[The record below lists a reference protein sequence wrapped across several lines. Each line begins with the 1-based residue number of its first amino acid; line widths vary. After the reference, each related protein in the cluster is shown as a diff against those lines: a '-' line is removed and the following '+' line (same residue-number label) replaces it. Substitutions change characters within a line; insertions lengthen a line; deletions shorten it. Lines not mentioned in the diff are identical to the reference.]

1 MTADSNT
8 AASTSAAPSTA
19 KEEAI
24 TTTIHFTDG
33 IKQREAFYLKLLKS
47 SLDDETLSDLRSNIA
62 GLTGS
67 IEISHFPFCGKKGAV
82 VPDSFTVQEYLTE
95 CLGIKTEEA
104 KTLEI
109 YMKDA
114 STSEI
119 VDANVNAG
127 NLLGIDKVAYLK
139 NQVGDV
145 AFKWITGTQAKYVP
159 ELEQRDWAAISE
171 SNALCYGI
179 RVIRVKG
186 TGASPAASTSSTSE
200 GSSTTDADPRAFRL
214 KKRTI
219 WSDNIPTSTI
229 DGVKLELRIPDFI
242 IDDKSYVSI
251 YETETEMQ
259 SSMATSS
266 FSETDV
272 AAAGSGSYMGFSGSA
287 SMSFAMASSQ
297 AAASS
302 KAKKSKKVTIAYNF
316 PRVTVFLDSR
326 SLELTTECSDAL
338 YRIKTKEDL
347 YAFQDVYGEF
357 FSTRVQLGGRLFATE
372 DVTGS
377 SAASSSEKANSM
389 KLAAAASFS
398 GWGATASV
406 SASHAQGG
414 ESASRR
420 SSSETASTLT
430 WQANGGDTL
439 LCNQPLEWAP
449 TVSYHWNWRATKQ
462 DHITSILDVT
472 SKFKGM
478 EWLVGK
484 SPAWGLTIN
493 PDLDDAVAQ
502 TPAIPIVKRKAFTLN
517 SATHKDGR
525 YLLTYPSIASNLGD
539 VAQACNS
546 AGKNSLTIDS
556 DLKSWGAA
564 FLGPTKALS
573 HESFRWFEAE
583 NMNGEIQNEIKYNTK
598 YRLINK
604 ERGLYFDYHWAQYHR
619 IVGAN
624 PIRSTTMAIVF
635 TDPNGSIETTAIPN
649 KATVHMVFYEY
660 DNNDRIGYVYTRAEV
675 NDREY
680 LFCSKTDTA
689 SGQEK
694 KMMITFQ

>member
-1 MTADSNT
+1 MTADLKT
-8 AASTSAAPSTA
+8 LASRLTTPAGA

-33 IKQREAFYLKLLKS
+33 IKQREAYYLKLLKS

-82 VPDSFTVQEYLTE
+82 VPDSFTVEEYLTE

-104 KTLEI
+104 RALEI

-119 VDANVNAG
+119 LDANMNAG
-127 NLLGIDKVAYLK
+127 NLLGVDKVAYLK
-139 NQVGDV
+139 SQVGDV

-179 RVIRVKG
+179 RVIRVRS
-186 TGASPAASTSSTSE
+186 TDASTATPTSSTSA
-200 GSSTTDADPRAFRL
+200 SSSKTGVDPRGVPVGIERARYPAFRL

-229 DGVKLELRIPDFI
+229 DGVRLELRIPDFI
-242 IDDKSYVSI
+242 IDDRSYVSI

-272 AAAGSGSYMGFSGSA
+272 AAAGGGSFMGFSGSA

-297 AAASS
+297 AATGSGAN
-302 KAKKSKKVTIAYNF
+302 KSKKVTIAYNF

-347 YAFQDVYGEF
+347 HEFQDVY
-357 FSTRVQLGGRLFATE
+357 GGRLFATE

-377 SAASSSEKANSM
+377 SATSSADKANSM

-398 GWGATASV
+398 GWGATATGVGSN
-406 SASHAQGG
+406 SI
-414 ESASRR
+414 
-420 SSSETASTLT
+420 L
-430 WQANGGDTL
+430 
-439 LCNQPLEWAP
+439 PLELEGDKG
-449 TVSYHWNWRATKQ
+449 TISSTEIFTYC
-462 DHITSILDVT
+462 ILDVA
-472 SKFKGM
+472 SSINGM
-478 EWLVGK
+478 EWLTEK

-493 PDLDDAVAQ
+493 PRLDDAVAQ
-502 TPAIPIVKRKAFTLN
+502 VPAIPDLKRKTFTLN
-517 SATHKDGR
+517 SASHKNGR
-525 YLLTYPSIASNLGD
+525 YLLTYPSVAYNLGD

-556 DLKSWGAA
+556 DLKKWGAA
-564 FLGPTKALS
+564 LLGPEKAQS
-573 HESFRWFEAE
+573 HESFRWYEVE
-583 NMNGEIQNEIKYNTK
+583 NMDGELQNEVRYNTK
-598 YRLINK
+598 YRLRNK
-604 ERGLYFDYHWAQYHR
+604 ERGLYVDYHWAQSHR
-619 IVGAN
+619 ILGAN
-624 PIRSTTMAIVF
+624 PVRSNTYGLVF
-635 TDPNGSIETTAIPN
+635 TNPSGSIETNIIPD
-649 KATVHMVFYEY
+649 KATVHMMFYEY
-660 DNNDRIGYVYTRAEV
+660 KNDERLGYMYTRAEV

-680 LFCSKTDTA
+680 LFCSLPGTGP
-689 SGQEK
+689 GQEK
-694 KMMITFQ
+694 KMTITYR